1 MTKTLSLRSLDIP
14 AIHKFGIGFDS
25 MLDELMSVASQQL
38 NSNYP
43 PHNVIKTGENTVTI
57 EIAVAGFEEGEIDIT
72 VDNRSMTVVGSKKRD
87 DLNSTVEYLHRG
99 LSSRDF
105 RQVFQLSEHVEIQ
118 NAVIRNGILSI
129 YLERIIP
136 EEKKPKS
143 IAITYKK

>member
-14 AIHKFGIGFDS
+14 AIHKFGIGFDN

-43 PHNVIKTGENTVTI
+43 PHNVIKTGDHTVTI
-57 EIAVAGFEEGEIDIT
+57 EIAVAGFEEGEIGIT
-72 VDNRSMTVVGSKKRD
+72 VENRHLMITGSKNKESAD
-87 DLNSTVEYLHRG
+87 NTEYLHRG

-105 RQVFQLSEHVEIQ
+105 KQVFQLSEYVEIQ
-118 NAVIRNGILSI
+118 NAVIKNGILSI

-136 EEKKPKS
+136 EEKKPK
-143 IAITYKK
+143 IVTIMYK